1 MSPKVVLSLIIFH
14 YGMVELVDYKGK
26 KSLQGLKCIMSVKNL
41 CLPCLYISH
50 YLICLDF
57 MTATC

>member
-26 KSLQGLKCIMSVKNL
+26 KSLQGL
-41 CLPCLYISH
+41 
-50 YLICLDF
+50 
-57 MTATC
+57 